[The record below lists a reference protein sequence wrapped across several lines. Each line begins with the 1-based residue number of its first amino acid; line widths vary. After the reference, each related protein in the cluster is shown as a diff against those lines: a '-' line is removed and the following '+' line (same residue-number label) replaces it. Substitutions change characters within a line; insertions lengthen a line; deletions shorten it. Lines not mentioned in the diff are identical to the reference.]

1 MKCVLA
7 ILLVAGLGVHVSADA
22 TGTITQLSS
31 GSASDEQNSPVISGS
46 LVVWTDVSTDA
57 AGVTNFDVF
66 LLNLTT
72 GVLTNLTNTPDVQE
86 FLADLD
92 GSTVVWTRTD
102 PAHAGDI
109 EAYDAQT
116 STFSTVEASSNTVR
130 FQQPA
135 VHGHNVAFLRVSS
148 TAVDVGLLD
157 LSTGI
162 PTPITNDAA
171 VQGRPRVGD
180 DVVVYEDYSNGN
192 PDIQAYRISTGAH
205 FPIATGLSNQ
215 ITPDIDGHT
224 VVWVE
229 ESGSV
234 EQIFAFDLLTGNTTQ
249 LTTAT
254 SSKILPRISGNRVI
268 WSDDRSGNLD
278 LYMYDLSTGTEQPLV
293 TGAGDQFLSDID
305 GDRVVYTNN
314 DAGFEQVFLFTFGN
328 PTPHVG
334 DLVNLVQS
342 FNLKQGIANSL
353 TAKLGSAQSAIAR
366 GDLATACGVL
376 GAFINEVQAQTGKAI
391 TASQANQLIAMA
403 TALRSSL
410 GCS

>member
-1 MKCVLA
+1 MKSVLA
-7 ILLVAGLGVHVSADA
+7 LLLVAGFGVQVSADA

-31 GSASDEQNSPVISGS
+31 GSASDQQNNPVISGS
-46 LVVWTDVSTDA
+46 LVVWTDVSTNA
-57 AGVTNFDVF
+57 AGATNFDVF
-66 LLNLTT
+66 LLDLTT
-72 GVLTNLTNTPDVQE
+72 GALINLTNTPDAQE
-86 FLADLD
+86 FLADVD

-102 PAHAGDI
+102 VADPGDI

-116 STFSTVEASSNTVR
+116 STFSTVAASSNTVH
-130 FQQPA
+130 FQQSA
-135 VHGHNVAFLRVSS
+135 VHGHNVAFLRVST
-148 TAVDVGLLD
+148 TAIDVELLD

-162 PTPITNDAA
+162 SMPITNDAA

-234 EQIFAFDLLTGNTTQ
+234 DQIFAFDLLTGNTTQ

-254 SSKILPRISGNRVI
+254 SSKVLPRVSGNRVI
-268 WSDDRSGNLD
+268 WSDDRNGNLD

>member
-1 MKCVLA
+1 MKSVLA

-22 TGTITQLSS
+22 PGTITQLSS
-31 GSASDEQNSPVISGS
+31 GSASDQQNSPLISGS
-46 LVVWTDVSTDA
+46 LVVWTDVSTNA
-57 AGVTNFDVF
+57 AGPTNFDVF

-72 GVLTNLTNTPDVQE
+72 GVLTNLTNTSDAQE
-86 FLADLD
+86 FLPDVD

-102 PAHAGDI
+102 QLTPGDI
-109 EAYDAQT
+109 VAYDAQT
-116 STFSTVEASSNTVR
+116 GTSSTIAASSSTVH

-135 VHGHNVAFLRVSS
+135 VHGHNVAFLRVST
-148 TAVDVGLLD
+148 TAIDVELLD

-162 PTPITNDAA
+162 PTQITNDAA

-192 PDIQAYRISTGAH
+192 PDIQAYRISTATN
-205 FPIATGLSNQ
+205 FPIATGPSNQ
-215 ITPDIDGHT
+215 TQPDIDGHT
-224 VVWVE
+224 IVWVD
-229 ESGSV
+229 ESNGV
-234 EQIFAFDLLTGNTTQ
+234 DQIFAFDLVTGTATQ
-249 LTTAT
+249 LTTST
-254 SSKILPRISGNRVI
+254 SLKVLPRISGNRVI
-268 WSDDRSGNLD
+268 WSDDRNGNLD

-293 TGAGDQFLSDID
+293 TGPGDQFLSDID

-314 DAGFEQVFLFTFGN
+314 DTGFEQIFLFTFGN

-334 DLVNLVQS
+334 DLVNIVQS

-391 TASQANQLIAMA
+391 TASQANELIAMA
-403 TALRSSL
+403 MAVRSSL